1 VEPKF
6 EVRMVE
12 RGGPPPR
19 FTEQELCE
27 WIAHR
32 QGVPAAEVRAA
43 RRQYREARGLTL
55 SGDAELDRTRLA
67 VEAALDAGSGR
78 RPVPRQR
85 TTKPVR
91 ARTKTTTTVPTTG
104 TNAAARAAA
113 YATTRRNP

>member
-1 VEPKF
+1 LGPKF

-19 FTEQELCE
+19 FTEAELCE
-27 WIAHR
+27 WIARR

-43 RRQYREARGLTL
+43 RRRYREARSIVL

-78 RPVPRQR
+78 RPVPRRR
-85 TTKPVR
+85 TTRPVR
-91 ARTKTTTTVPTTG
+91 ARTRTTSTVPTTS
-104 TNAAARAAA
+104 TDAAARAAA
-113 YATTRRNP
+113 YASRRNP

>member
-1 VEPKF
+1 MEPKF

-12 RGGPPPR
+12 RGGPPPQ
-19 FTEQELCE
+19 FTESELCA
-27 WIAHR
+27 WIARR

-43 RRQYREARGLTL
+43 RRQYREARGIVL

-78 RPVPRQR
+78 RPVPRRR

-91 ARTKTTTTVPTTG
+91 ARTRTTTTVPTTSSD
-104 TNAAARAAA
+104 AAARAAA
-113 YATTRRNP
+113 YATPRRNP